1 MKTIIF
7 TLTRKV
13 QNLHSDNN
21 FNYWGLGDII
31 RGIIYTYYLCKKF
44 NYEFIV
50 DISHHEISN
59 YIIVKEHNYIKYINY
74 NNINFIQK
82 PEQYIKNNNNNI
94 IYFITNEHYIDDIN
108 NDNECKLFLKDL
120 FTPNDNFK
128 NYINKRIIDLNL
140 ENELNYYSAIHFRL
154 GDDYLVRNID
164 NITNN
169 TNLQTYINLF
179 NKYKTEKYI
188 LFSDNN
194 IFKTIIKEQFNA
206 FVLDTKLSHF
216 GYSNNINSI
225 EDTLLEFFILLQVK
239 EIKHYN
245 IYGGVSGFINSA
257 SIINNIPLI
266 NMV

>member
-13 QNLHSDNN
+13 QNLQPDNYFN
-21 FNYWGLGDII
+21 FWGLGDII

-44 NYEFIV
+44 NYEYIV
-50 DISHHEISN
+50 DISQHEISN
-59 YIIVKEHNYIKYINY
+59 YITVKKHNYIEYINY

-82 PEQYIKNNNNNI
+82 PEEYIKTNYNNI
-94 IYFITNEHYIDDIN
+94 IYFITNEQYIDEIDS
-108 NDNECKLFLKDL
+108 ECKLFLKDL

-128 NYINKRIIDLNL
+128 NYMNKRIIDLNL
-140 ENELNYYSAIHFRL
+140 ETELNNYSAIHFRL
-154 GDDYLVRNID
+154 GDDCLVRDID

-169 TNLQTYINLF
+169 INLQTYINLF

-206 FVLDTKLSHF
+206 FVLDTKVSHF
-216 GYSNNINSI
+216 GYSNNINTI
-225 EDTLLEFFILLQVK
+225 EDTLLEFFILLKVK

-245 IYGGVSGFINSA
+245 IYGWVSGFINSA
-257 SIINNIPLI
+257 SIINDIPLI